1 MLKRIV
7 VLFHTVRYL
16 KAIQL
21 YWRIYLKLV
30 QFVHFSI
37 SLNNPVA
44 CRQISLPPGITKYH
58 SLSESE
64 FIFLNEANSYPHQV
78 HWNDLGQSKL
88 WLYNL
93 HYFDY
98 LNQTESDRHQ
108 GVELVLDWITNNP
121 VGIGNGWEPY
131 PISLRIVNWIKFLCK
146 PMDSNRETVSYIS
159 VEQAKTIH
167 ESLFLQSR
175 YLRRHL
181 EYHLLGNH
189 LFKNGVALFFAGSY
203 FTGSEAEQW
212 LVKGKQILFN
222 QLDEQILDDG
232 GHFERSPMY
241 HAIILEDLLD
251 VVNMN
256 RQTGFLSDSERE
268 KLYVVAARMT
278 QCLSDIV
285 HIDGEIPFFNDSA
298 LGIAS
303 PVSALLNYA
312 AKSSVEL
319 LELQQKPTLSRMCA
333 KPDFGLYI
341 LQKESVKMVIDAGP
355 IGPDYLPGH
364 AHCDTLSYEMSID
377 DQRFIVNSGTYQY
390 AGKER
395 NSFRSTR
402 AHNTVMLD
410 EIEQHEIWSTFRV
423 ARRGYPIGVQFEEH
437 SDAMYFRAGH
447 TGYRRLT
454 GKPDHFRSIS
464 SEGLVW
470 EIKDTITGGGQHHA
484 ESFIHIH
491 PDVKTVSLSGDG
503 AVFSLAGRQIE
514 IRPEDGLKMN
524 KASGYYSSEFGKKRQ
539 ITVLYLEKTG
549 LAPFELAY
557 RIMIH

>member
-1 MLKRIV
+1 
-7 VLFHTVRYL
+7 
-16 KAIQL
+16 
-21 YWRIYLKLV
+21 
-30 QFVHFSI
+30 
-37 SLNNPVA
+37 
-44 CRQISLPPGITKYH
+44 
-58 SLSESE
+58 
-64 FIFLNEANSYPHQV
+64 
-78 HWNDLGQSKL
+78 L

-98 LNQTESDRHQ
+98 LNQAESDYRQ
-108 GVELVLDWITNNP
+108 GVELMLDWIKNNP

-131 PISLRIVNWIKFLCK
+131 PISLRIVNWIKFLCR
-146 PMDSNRETVSYIS
+146 PMDSTGETVSPLSAEY
-159 VEQAKTIH
+159 AKIIDG
-167 ESLFLQSR
+167 SLFLQSR

-181 EYHLLGNH
+181 EYHLMGNH
-189 LFKNGVALFFAGSY
+189 LFKNGVALLFAGSY
-203 FTGSEAEQW
+203 FTGTEAEQW
-212 LVKGKQILFN
+212 LVKGKQILFD

-241 HAIILEDLLD
+241 HAIILEDVLD
-251 VVNMN
+251 IVSLNM
-256 RQTGFLSDSERE
+256 QIGFLSDPEGG
-268 KLYVVAARMT
+268 KLCEVAARMT
-278 QCLSDIV
+278 QFLSDIV

-303 PVSALLNYA
+303 PVLALLNYA
-312 AKSSVEL
+312 AKFGVEL
-319 LELQQKPTLSRMCA
+319 LELQQKPTFPRLCA
-333 KPDFGLYI
+333 KTDFGLYI
-341 LQKESVKMVIDAGP
+341 LQKEAAKMIIDAGP

-410 EIEQHEIWSTFRV
+410 GIEQHEIWSTFRV

-437 SDAMYFRAGH
+437 SDFMYFRAGH
-447 TGYRRLT
+447 TGYHRLT

-464 SEGLVW
+464 CEGLVW
-470 EIKDTITGGGQHHA
+470 DIKDSISGGGQHRA

-491 PDVKTVSLSGDG
+491 PDVKTVSLSGGG
-503 AVFSLAGRQIE
+503 AVFSLAGHQIE

-539 ITVLYLEKTG
+539 NTILYLEKTG
-549 LAPFELAY
+549 LVPFELAY
-557 RIMIH
+557 RIIIH